1 MTLIFI
7 LIALGLDFFLANL
20 ERYRNYS
27 WFTALFY
34 FLEKRLAHY
43 KYWDGSLGLL
53 GLLTIPVLALFL
65 IISALNYWSSIAEGV
80 FTLVVLIYCLAPET
94 LDDRLDQYITAVEDD
109 DADNISSLTD
119 ELIDA
124 TVISDEDDNE
134 TAIIKSVFIE
144 AHKRSFA
151 VIFWFLILGVV
162 GALLYRLVNELNDEM
177 HELRGGFADST
188 HVLLNILEWPSSR
201 VMVIALALGGSLSHA
216 FSAWNQSEQLSLD
229 VNNQVLSD
237 AGIGALQYLPEMD
250 VPERE
255 KSYWID
261 ELKSL
266 INRTLIICLAVLGIM
281 TLSGKL
287 G

>member
-7 LIALGLDFFLANL
+7 LIALGLDFFLGGL

-27 WFTALFY
+27 WFISLFY
-34 FLEKRLAHY
+34 FLEKRLAHH
-43 KYWDGSLGLL
+43 KYWDGSFGLL
-53 GLLTIPVLALFL
+53 GLLTIPILVLFL
-65 IISALNYWSSIAEGV
+65 IISTLDYWSSIIEAV
-80 FTLVVLIYCLAPET
+80 FTLLVLVYCLAPEA
-94 LDDRLDQYITAVEDD
+94 LDNRLDQYITAVEED
-109 DADNISSLTD
+109 DAENISSLTD
-119 ELIDA
+119 ELIDG
-124 TVISDEDDNE
+124 TVISDGDDNE
-134 TAIIKSVFIE
+134 TAIIKSVFVE

-177 HELRGGFADST
+177 NDIRSGFADST
-188 HVLLNILEWPSSR
+188 NVLLNILEWPSSR
-201 VMVIALALGGSLSHA
+201 VMIIALALGGSLTHA
-216 FSAWNQSEQLSLD
+216 FSDWKKSDQLSFD
-229 VNNQVLSD
+229 VNNQVLSE
-237 AGIGALQYLPEMD
+237 AGLGALQYVPESN